1 MHLTVPP
8 AEIPLPVTMIELSFR
23 ALLVPAVGAPPL
35 FEPSLLAA
43 FGAAIAMPAIT
54 VRADE
59 EDRMALSAQTQSLK
73 ENRFAVNRRH
83 ASSQAGLDNDGYF
96 VAG

>member
-1 MHLTVPP
+1 MIKP
-8 AEIPLPVTMIELSFR
+8 AFP
-23 ALLVPAVGAPPL
+23 ALLMPPVGTPPL
-35 FEPSLLAA
+35 FEPGLPAA

-54 VRADE
+54 VRTDE
-59 EDRMALSAQTQSLK
+59 EDRVALPARTNPLK
-73 ENRFAVNRRH
+73 KNRFAVNRRH